1 MVAELAASAVLH
13 GQVPGRDFAL
23 RLAYNTAKNLVR
35 IEVTDTHNAMPARAP
50 RGAAG
55 EERGRGLVLVDAIAL
70 RWGVSGRS
78 GPGKT
83 VWAYVPASREEP
95 EALPYKASTY
105 LPLLG
110 VLMSDTR
117 ARILGEAMRLFGE
130 LGYTATTIAKIEE
143 AAGLSPG
150 SGALYKHFRSKK
162 DILSVGLRERIR
174 KKDAL
179 TTLLGTE
186 APAPAAPPATLT
198 TSRALLRAVAKS
210 GLERLAYE
218 RDVNR
223 ILVQDLAAFPELLEE
238 FRTAEVARNHAA
250 LTQLLQTH
258 STPNSPQPDWS
269 AVAAILQD
277 ALSHYWLMADIFGG
291 THPTGVTEDAYLD
304 TLTDLALGLAGVPA
318 SAAS

>member
-1 MVAELAASAVLH
+1 
-13 GQVPGRDFAL
+13 
-23 RLAYNTAKNLVR
+23 
-35 IEVTDTHNAMPARAP
+35 
-50 RGAAG
+50 
-55 EERGRGLVLVDAIAL
+55 
-70 RWGVSGRS
+70 
-78 GPGKT
+78 
-83 VWAYVPASREEP
+83 
-95 EALPYKASTY
+95 
-105 LPLLG
+105 
-110 VLMSDTR
+110 MSDTR
-117 ARILGEAMRLFGE
+117 TRILGEAMRLFGE
-130 LGYTATTIAKIEE
+130 LGYTATTISKIEE

-174 KKDAL
+174 KEDTL

-186 APAPAAPPATLT
+186 AVATAPPPSVTVPAPGP
-198 TSRALLRAVAKS
+198 RVFLRAVAKS

-223 ILVQDLAAFPELLEE
+223 ILVRDLAAFPELLEE

-258 STPNSPQPDWS
+258 ATTHATAHGAVHATPGAPDTDWS

-277 ALSHYWLMADIFGG
+277 ALSHYWLMADIYGG

-304 TLTDLALGLAGVPA
+304 TLTDLALALVPA
-318 SAAS
+318 SPPKEES